1 MNNKN
6 CRVKGC
12 WSRGIPRGSQY
23 YKSVSSLAAPRPE
36 SSFYKLP
43 KFRRTLMNSV
53 NDEQQQLLMS
63 FENYSYV
70 EKIENFSYN
79 NNTPRSI
86 ILLKQ
91 SDFNNGTVRIR
102 NPGIYVLTE
111 SIIFNPNEGEDDF
124 LPNANQI
131 STGLYPTNMMGPY
144 HLGFFAAITV
154 EIDNVIIDMN
164 GFSLSQSEKH
174 SFQQRF
180 YANIELANSPFVTK
194 QGPSNFQGGTPYKAA
209 SNVLIYNSDSNNPS
223 YLGRSS
229 HHGIHANVANNVVI
243 YNIHFKNYEVAAIA
257 LNGTTLGVLSD
268 IYALKTKK
276 KVPILSTYSQAR
288 FIRTFLKSIAVS
300 QPTLTLNDKKV
311 GDIYAT
317 LKNDLDYTFNQFFS
331 TNTTSLNN
339 IPDNFEDGRFN
350 YFKNKNLGY
359 DANVYGI
366 VLNVRGV
373 VINDFFKERTN
384 EMIGNK
390 NIHLDNIN
398 ISNVCSH
405 PIEIIGVNSNPSTG
419 LAYGGKSQAGPL
431 GDILEITNIQNKDT
445 GKYIGTG
452 LSDAQLI
459 IKKSGLFDPPKT
471 KTLNIQNDIVSWS
484 ENNSDIKTI
493 INSNPESYYY
503 VGGGDS
509 MGHHMKGNIGLFI
522 SAGQKITG
530 KTINIYNIDNK
541 GTDVGNSTFTPIKPL
556 PQLKT
561 GSNAYGILYTGS
573 SNIALY
579 NVNISNVQSTQ
590 GIKKATYS
598 PPDSINTNISIL

>member
-1 MNNKN
+1 MNGKN

-12 WSRGIPRGSQY
+12 WSRGMPRGSLY
-23 YKSVSSLAAPRPE
+23 YKSRSSTPVPTRQEP
-36 SSFYKLP
+36 SFYNSP
-43 KFRRTLMNSV
+43 KFRQSLINSV
-53 NDEQQQLLMS
+53 NREQLSLLTS

-70 EKIENFSYN
+70 KIIENFSYYK
-79 NNTPRSI
+79 NTPKSI

-102 NPGIYVLTE
+102 IPGIYVLTE
-111 SIIFNPNEGEDDF
+111 NIIFSPNEGVDDF
-124 LPNANQI
+124 LPRADQ
-131 STGLYPTNMMGPY
+131 SGLYPTNMMGPY

-154 EIDNVIIDMN
+154 ETDNVIIDMN

-209 SNVLIYNSDSNNPS
+209 NNVLIYNSNLNKAS

-243 YNIHFKNYEVAAIA
+243 YNIHFKDYEVAAIA
-257 LNGTTLGVLSD
+257 LNGTTLGILSD

-276 KVPILSTYSQAR
+276 EVPILSTYSQAR
-288 FIRTFLKSIAVS
+288 FIRTFLKSIAS
-300 QPTLTLNDKKV
+300 TQPTLTLNNKKIN
-311 GDIYAT
+311 DIYAT

-331 TNTTSLNN
+331 TNPTSLNN
-339 IPDNFEDGRFN
+339 IPDNFEDGRSN

-384 EMIGNK
+384 EMIGNE

-445 GKYIGTG
+445 GKYMGTG

-459 IKKSGLFDPPKT
+459 IKKSEIKT
-471 KTLNIQNDIVSWS
+471 KTLNIQDDIVSWS
-484 ENNSDIKTI
+484 ENGSDIKTI
-493 INSNPESYYY
+493 INSDSYYY

-522 SAGQKITG
+522 SAGQNITG
-530 KTINIYNIDNK
+530 KNININNIDNK
-541 GTDVGNSTFTPIKPL
+541 GTDVGNSTFTPIQPL

-573 SNIALY
+573 SNITLY
-579 NVNISNVQSTQ
+579 NVNISNILSTQ
-590 GIKKATYS
+590 GIKKSTYS
-598 PPDSINTNISIL
+598 PLNSINSNITIL